1 MLGLALA
8 VVILLPAGWWL
19 WSLVRFPRD
28 RTPEGAYQ
36 RVARAVNEG
45 RAEKFFAYTE
55 TEAQHACFTIRT
67 YRKQARDRVLAAY
80 PEPERTQLAA
90 EWAPE
95 ALAADGADV
104 FVLHAAKRG
113 WVDRLRRDLSGI
125 AKVEIVRERATVQTV
140 KGTRYAFR
148 RRDNGIWGLT
158 LFTAALHAEAEKA
171 ARDAALIEK
180 NAGDYERVRGRERG
194 AIDGG

>member
-19 WSLVRFPRD
+19 WSLVRFPSD
-28 RTPEGAYQ
+28 RTPEGAYL

-95 ALAADGADV
+95 ALAADGKERIRE
-104 FVLHAAKRG
+104 LHEKIG
-113 WVDRLRRDLSGI
+113 ELTVERDFLDNALGKFPGLSG
-125 AKVEIVRERATVQTV
+125 KR
-140 KGTRYAFR
+140 
-148 RRDNGIWGLT
+148 
-158 LFTAALHAEAEKA
+158 
-171 ARDAALIEK
+171 
-180 NAGDYERVRGRERG
+180 
-194 AIDGG
+194 